1 MDNIVDKQRN
11 RLRKKELVIIG
22 LMAAVLAV
30 NLTRERQ
37 KADALKTYPAVL
49 SQEEFEAALQGEPEV
64 YLVEEAPY
72 TASGPAGDPF
82 GILSGEYAALVYNGE
97 VYEDGIFLFD
107 EDSILPIPG
116 GWQQADESRKAA
128 ASSIF
133 VYGVPLADLAR
144 CGLFPQKEVSL
155 EETCMEEA
163 RESMDDGYYYPE
175 GRGNRDNNR
184 RYTLKGAGMKGTLT
198 FVSTLG
204 NGQVAPQVLNGEPA
218 ALVFDGGAESLA
230 EALSQKEAGD
240 ISTMLL
246 CGGVGEFLLA
256 GLLAASIGRRKNS
269 TGRSRSRPGS

>member
-107 EDSILPIPG
+107 EDSILPIP
-116 GWQQADESRKAA
+116 E
-128 ASSIF
+128 
-133 VYGVPLADLAR
+133 
-144 CGLFPQKEVSL
+144 
-155 EETCMEEA
+155 
-163 RESMDDGYYYPE
+163 RE
-175 GRGNRDNNR
+175 
-184 RYTLKGAGMKGTLT
+184 
-198 FVSTLG
+198 LG
-204 NGQVAPQVLNGEPA
+204 
-218 ALVFDGGAESLA
+218 
-230 EALSQKEAGD
+230 
-240 ISTMLL
+240 
-246 CGGVGEFLLA
+246 
-256 GLLAASIGRRKNS
+256 
-269 TGRSRSRPGS
+269 